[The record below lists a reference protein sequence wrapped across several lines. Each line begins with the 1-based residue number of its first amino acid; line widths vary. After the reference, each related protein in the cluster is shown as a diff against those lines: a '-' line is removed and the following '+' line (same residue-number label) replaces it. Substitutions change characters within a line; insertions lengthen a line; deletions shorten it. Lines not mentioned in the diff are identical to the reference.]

1 MKYSVSL
8 KFNYI
13 GQIATIERANYIFSA
28 SYTRLVFDS
37 RDVPET
43 YLEYSLISNLEILKN
58 FFEGL

>member
-13 GQIATIERANYIFSA
+13 GRIATIERANYVFST
-28 SYTRLVFDS
+28 SYTRLEFDS